1 MSESSQA
8 DNPRLA
14 VGAIVAA
21 DTAAALLNVRRVI
34 RSVEGGEPG
43 AEGAV
48 TKLVGSLTAQE
59 RARVAARIAGESTA
73 TMAAAPSDPAK
84 FALQARS
91 STIAGGTSEIVRNQ
105 IAERV
110 LGLPREPNLK

>member
-1 MSESSQA
+1 MRRE
-8 DNPRLA
+8 
-14 VGAIVAA
+14 VGALVAA
-21 DTAAALLNVRRVI
+21 DTAAALINVRRVI

-48 TKLVGSLTAQE
+48 TKLLGSVIGQE
-59 RARVAARIAGESTA
+59 RARVAARLVGESMA
-73 TMAAAPSDPAK
+73 TVSAGAGDPAT

-91 STIAGGTSEIVRNQ
+91 SSIAGGTSEIVRNQ

-110 LGLPREPNLK
+110 LGLPREPNLG